1 MDLTSGLP
9 FWSVK
14 DGLIRTYPALDGD
27 ATCTVAVIGGGITGA
42 LVAYHLAEAG
52 IDTIVLDKREIGW
65 GSTAA
70 STALLQYEIDT
81 TLAELSDLRG
91 PENAARAYLACRM
104 AIDKLID
111 LAKRLTD
118 PSGFERK
125 KSLYLAAKKSDRKT
139 LRIECEMRRGLGLP
153 VDWLDE
159 SDIAERFSFS
169 RPAALLTHDAAQV
182 DPYAFT
188 HALLRDS
195 VSRGLRVFDRT
206 NVSAVEP
213 TSDGVRLRTSDGCT
227 VGAKSVVFATGY
239 ETHAFLRRPVA
250 RLLSTYA
257 VASEPCPALNGWGED
272 QCVIWEHAHPYH
284 YMRTTS
290 EGRVIVGGEDVNF
303 RDPDHRDRL
312 IARKAN
318 RLAKWF
324 HELFPDIDFR
334 IAFAWT
340 GTFGETADGLAYIGE
355 HPEWP
360 NAYFALGYG
369 GNGITFSLIAAEIIR
384 DAVLGRH
391 NPDAE
396 LFRFDR

>member
-9 FWSVK
+9 FWTVK
-14 DGLIRTYPALDGD
+14 DGLIRAYPALEGD
-27 ATCTVAVIGGGITGA
+27 ATCAVAVIGGGISGA

-81 TLAELSDLRG
+81 TLAELTDLRG
-91 PENAARAYLACRM
+91 PENAARAYLVCRK
-104 AIDKLID
+104 AIDKLAD
-111 LAKRLTD
+111 LAKRLSV
-118 PSGFERK
+118 PSGFEKK
-125 KSLYLAAKKSDRKT
+125 KSLYLATEETDRKI
-139 LRIECEMRRGLGLP
+139 LRSEWEMRRGLGLA

-159 SDIAERFSFS
+159 SDIAKRFSFR

-188 HALLRDS
+188 HALFRDS
-195 VSRGLRVFDRT
+195 LSRGLRVFDRT
-206 NVSAVEP
+206 NVSAVDP
-213 TSDGVRLRTSDGCT
+213 TSDGVRLQTSEGST
-227 VGAKSVVFATGY
+227 ISAKSVVFATGY
-239 ETHAFLRRPVA
+239 ETHTFLKRSVA
-250 RLLSTYA
+250 RLVSTYA
-257 VASEPCPALNGWGED
+257 VASEPCPTLPGWGED
-272 QCVIWEHAHPYH
+272 QCVIWEHARPYH

-290 EGRVIVGGEDVNF
+290 EGRVIVGGEDVDF
-303 RDPDHRDRL
+303 RAPHLRDRL
-312 IARKAN
+312 ITRKAD
-318 RLAKWF
+318 RLARWF
-324 HELFPDIDFR
+324 RELFPDIDFHVS
-334 IAFAWT
+334 FAWA

-355 HPEWP
+355 HPDWP

-384 DAVLGRH
+384 DTVLGRH

>member
-9 FWSVK
+9 FWPVR
-14 DGLIRTYPALDGD
+14 DGLLHVYPALENDL
-27 ATCTVAVIGGGITGA
+27 TCAVAVLGGGVTGA

-52 IDTIVLDKREIGW
+52 IDTVVLDKREIGW

-81 TLAELSDLRG
+81 TLAELTDLRG
-91 PENAARAYLACRM
+91 PIDAARAYLVCRR
-104 AIDKLID
+104 AIDSLTDI
-111 LAKRLTD
+111 AKRLTE
-118 PSGFERK
+118 PSGFEKK
-125 KSLYLAAKKSDRKT
+125 KSLYLATKKSDPET
-139 LRIECEMRRGLGLP
+139 LRTEWKMRRELGLA

-159 SDIAERFSFS
+159 SDIAERFSFT

-188 HALLRDS
+188 HALFRDS
-195 VSRGLRVFDRT
+195 VSRGLRAFDRT

-213 TSDGVRLRTSDGCT
+213 TSDGVRLKTSEGCA
-227 VGAKSVVFATGY
+227 VSAKSVVFASGY
-239 ETHAFLRRPVA
+239 ETHTFLERSVA
-250 RLLSTYA
+250 RLVSTYA
-257 VASEPCPALNGWGED
+257 VASEPCPALTGWGED
-272 QCVIWEHAHPYH
+272 QCMIWEHARPYH

-290 EGRVIVGGEDVNF
+290 EGRVIIGGEDVDF
-303 RDPDHRDRL
+303 RNPRRRDRL
-312 IARKAN
+312 IARKAD

-324 HELFPDIDFR
+324 RELFPDIDFR
-334 IAFAWT
+334 VAFAWA
-340 GTFGETADGLAYIGE
+340 GTFGETTDGLAYIGE
-355 HPEWP
+355 HQDWP

-391 NPDAE
+391 NDDAD